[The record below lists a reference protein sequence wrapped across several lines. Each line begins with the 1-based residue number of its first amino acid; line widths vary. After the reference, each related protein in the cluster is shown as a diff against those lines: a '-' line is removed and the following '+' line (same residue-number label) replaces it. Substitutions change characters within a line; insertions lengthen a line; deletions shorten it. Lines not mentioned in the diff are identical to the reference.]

1 MVPLEL
7 PSLLP
12 FCQICQFPSAISVLQ
27 NGIRPTRSKAL
38 LPPDDDIARTQVMN
52 RRSTDTMS
60 RHIFLLSIVLLL
72 AGTRVFAQAGSS
84 EPKADVAFWID
95 HWSRPP
101 VIVFGPE
108 EEAFYQN
115 MQIILFPY
123 DNHDDPTNPN
133 ALESNVQ
140 WLKDH
145 PNVRFYIDGYASSRG
160 DWLYNLALSQRRAD
174 WVKQLLV
181 SRGIAEGRVKVSAG
195 WGELYPVCPETNDE
209 CWSKNKVVRFVYS
222 PN

>member
-1 MVPLEL
+1 
-7 PSLLP
+7 
-12 FCQICQFPSAISVLQ
+12 
-27 NGIRPTRSKAL
+27 
-38 LPPDDDIARTQVMN
+38 
-52 RRSTDTMS
+52 MS

-72 AGTRVFAQAGSS
+72 AGTKAFAQAGSS
-84 EPKADVAFWID
+84 EPKTDVAFWVD

-115 MQIILFPY
+115 MQSVLFPY
-123 DNHDDPTNPN
+123 DNHDDPTNPS

-140 WLKDH
+140 WLKEH

-160 DWLYNLALSQRRAD
+160 DWLYNLGLSQRRAD
-174 WVKQLLV
+174 WVKQALV
-181 SRGIAEGRVKVSAG
+181 SRGIAERRLKVSAG